1 MIKDTENRTP
11 KFTFYLL
18 LIKFTKSFT
27 MYKYLIIGSDCYT
40 REVMDRFS
48 FFQRI
53 PGPIDNC
60 ILLDPM
66 GIDYILSGEYL
77 EDIKKQ
83 NFKASMPSCKHHEY
97 NFNLN
102 DKILVVHNDITSKE
116 FLNHSIERIENF
128 KNNIFNENIYLCMG
142 LTNYIST
149 KVENFKELF
158 KKYPNLERVNF
169 FTIERPYE
177 KVAIENFDFF
187 NSYNLID
194 GRNKLTQNFLKMLT
208 HKKSNSII

>member
-1 MIKDTENRTP
+1 M
-11 KFTFYLL
+11 
-18 LIKFTKSFT
+18 
-27 MYKYLIIGSDCYT
+27 MYKYLIVGSDCYT
-40 REVMDRFS
+40 REVMNKLS

-53 PGPIDNC
+53 PGPIDNS

-83 NFKASMPSCKHHEY
+83 NFKASMPSCKNHEY

-128 KNNIFNENIYLCMG
+128 KNNIFNEDIYLCMG

-149 KVENFKELF
+149 RVESFKELF

-194 GRNKLTQNFLKMLT
+194 GNKLTQNFLKTST

>member
-1 MIKDTENRTP
+1 MN
-11 KFTFYLL
+11 
-18 LIKFTKSFT
+18 
-27 MYKYLIIGSDCYT
+27 KYLIVGADCFMMT
-40 REVMDRFS
+40 LMSENHFI
-48 FFQRI
+48 QRI

-60 ILLDPM
+60 QLLDPM

-83 NFKASMPSCKHHEY
+83 NFKIEPPLWAWNEY
-97 NFNLN
+97 NFNFK
-102 DKILVVHNDITSKE
+102 DKIRVVHNNVTSEK
-116 FLNHSIERIENF
+116 FLYHSIERIENF
-128 KNNIFNENIYLCMG
+128 RNNIFNENIYLCMG

-149 KVENFKELF
+149 RVESFKELF

-194 GRNKLTQNFLKMLT
+194 GNKLVQNFLKMST

>member
-1 MIKDTENRTP
+1 
-11 KFTFYLL
+11 
-18 LIKFTKSFT
+18 
-27 MYKYLIIGSDCYT
+27 MYKYLIVGSDCYT
-40 REVMDRFS
+40 REVMNKLS

-53 PGPIDNC
+53 PGPIDNS

-83 NFKASMPSCKHHEY
+83 NYKASMPSCEKHEY

-102 DKILVVHNDITSKE
+102 DKILVVHNDITSEE

-142 LTNYIST
+142 LTNYVST
-149 KVENFKELF
+149 KVESFKELF

-194 GRNKLTQNFLKMLT
+194 GNKLTQNFLKMST
-208 HKKSNSII
+208 HKKSNSLI

>member
-1 MIKDTENRTP
+1 MN
-11 KFTFYLL
+11 
-18 LIKFTKSFT
+18 
-27 MYKYLIIGSDCYT
+27 KYLIVGSDCFMKT
-40 REVMDRFS
+40 LMSENH

-60 ILLDPM
+60 QLLDPM

-83 NFKASMPSCKHHEY
+83 NFKIEPPLWAWNEY
-97 NFNLN
+97 NFNFK
-102 DKILVVHNDITSKE
+102 DKIRVIHSNVTSEE
-116 FLNHSIERIENF
+116 FLNHSIERIKNF
-128 KNNIFNENIYLCMG
+128 RNNIFNENIYLCMG

-149 KVENFKELF
+149 KVESFKELF
-158 KKYPNLERVNF
+158 KKYPNLERINF
-169 FTIERPYE
+169 FTFERPYPYE

-194 GRNKLTQNFLKMLT
+194 GNNLIQNFLKMST
-208 HKKSNSII
+208 HKKFDSII

>member
-1 MIKDTENRTP
+1 M
-11 KFTFYLL
+11 
-18 LIKFTKSFT
+18 
-27 MYKYLIIGSDCYT
+27 MYKYLIVGADCFILPLMN
-40 REVMDRFS
+40 RL
-48 FFQRI
+48 FFFERI

-60 ILLDPM
+60 QLLDPM

-83 NFKASMPSCKHHEY
+83 NFKASISLCKNHEY
-97 NFNLN
+97 NFNFN
-102 DKILVVHNDITSKE
+102 DKILVVHNDVTSEE
-116 FLNHSIERIENF
+116 FLNHSIERIKNF
-128 KNNIFNENIYLCMG
+128 RNNIFNENIYLCMG

-149 KVENFKELF
+149 KVESFKELF
-158 KKYPNLERVNF
+158 KKYPNLERINF
-169 FTIERPYE
+169 FIFDRPFE

-194 GRNKLTQNFLKMLT
+194 GNKLTQNFLKMST

>member
-1 MIKDTENRTP
+1 MN
-11 KFTFYLL
+11 
-18 LIKFTKSFT
+18 
-27 MYKYLIIGSDCYT
+27 KYLIVGADCFMMILMS
-40 REVMDRFS
+40 ENHFI
-48 FFQRI
+48 QRI
-53 PGPIDNC
+53 PGPIDNS

-83 NFKASMPSCKHHEY
+83 NFKVSIPLCKNHEY
-97 NFNLN
+97 NFNFN
-102 DKILVVHNDITSKE
+102 DKILVIHNDVTSEK
-116 FLNHSIERIENF
+116 FLYSSTERIENF
-128 KNNIFNENIYLCMG
+128 KNNIFNENIYLCMS
-142 LTNYIST
+142 LSNSISM
-149 KVENFKELF
+149 KIESFKELF

-194 GRNKLTQNFLKMLT
+194 GNKLIQNFLKMST

>member
-1 MIKDTENRTP
+1 
-11 KFTFYLL
+11 
-18 LIKFTKSFT
+18 
-27 MYKYLIIGSDCYT
+27 MYKYLIVGSDCFM
-40 REVMDRFS
+40 REIMNRLS

-60 ILLDPM
+60 WLRDLM

-83 NFKASMPSCKHHEY
+83 NYKIELPIVHEY
-97 NFNLN
+97 NFNFN
-102 DKILVVHNDITSKE
+102 DMIQVAHNDVTSEK

-128 KNNIFNENIYLCMG
+128 KNNIFNENIYLCMSLSNG
-142 LTNYIST
+142 LSK
-149 KVENFKELF
+149 KVTDFQKLF

-194 GRNKLTQNFLKMLT
+194 GNNLVQNFLKMST
-208 HKKSNSII
+208 HKKSDSII